1 MPDSPSDDLADHT
14 SPEGAVGRA
23 AVDAVAVDG
32 DVPAAGGARA
42 HELSAD
48 IRARTAWRREQSAD
62 ARLVAADKRD
72 AIAHARDLAA
82 LARDQAADARNL
94 AMAQSESTYAQDD
107 GRTANGAEL
116 VIRASGQ
123 RKRAAR
129 RRAQAVEQGALAA
142 RDRRGAAQD
151 REQAARERLHAL
163 ADREVLADELAI
175 AEIDPLTGA
184 RTRAAGL
191 IDLDRELDRCRR
203 TAGRLVVA
211 YIDVVGLKTLNDTEG
226 HDAGDELLRRAVQL
240 IKEHV
245 RPYDVII
252 RVGGDEFVC
261 AMSDAS
267 LANARR
273 RFAEIAA
280 ALAAAPERGAIRTG
294 FAELTADET
303 ARELIARADSQLI
316 DSHRADHDMRTAT
329 SIDAHGRPHER
340 RTATPHSIAPLRQVV
355 IEFAGRSGASDR
367 QREDI
372 AVAVS
377 EALSNVVVHAYAG
390 WEEPGVV
397 TVDAWMSNQSLEVV
411 VCDEGIGMLP
421 RTDSPGLG
429 LGLALIVRMTQ
440 RVALEETTPGV
451 RVRMTFAIG

>member
-1 MPDSPSDDLADHT
+1 MSPDRDHRRADAGGDDAAD
-14 SPEGAVGRA
+14 PEGAFA
-23 AVDAVAVDG
+23 DS
-32 DVPAAGGARA
+32 PRA
-42 HELSAD
+42 HEFSAD
-48 IRARTAWRREQSAD
+48 IRQRTAGRREQSAD
-62 ARLVAADKRD
+62 ARLDAADKRD
-72 AIAHARDLAA
+72 AVAHARDLAA

-94 AMAQSESTYAQDD
+94 AMAQREATYARDD
-107 GRTANGAEL
+107 ARATSGAEI

-142 RDRRGAAQD
+142 RDRHGAAQD

-163 ADREVLADELAI
+163 ADREVLADELAT

-184 RTRAAGL
+184 RTRAAGM

-203 TAGRLVVA
+203 TTGELVVA
-211 YIDVVGLKTLNDTEG
+211 YVDVVGLKALNDSEG
-226 HDAGDELLRRAVQL
+226 HGAGDQLLRRAVQL
-240 IKEHV
+240 IKLHV
-245 RPYDVII
+245 RPYDLII

-261 AMSDAS
+261 AMSNAS
-267 LANARR
+267 MAHARQ
-273 RFAEIAA
+273 RFGAIAA
-280 ALAAAPERGAIRTG
+280 ALAAAPEPGAIRTG

-316 DSHRADHDMRTAT
+316 DSHRAHHDSRIAT
-329 SIDAHGRPHER
+329 STGRQGRPHER
-340 RTATPHSIAPLRQVV
+340 LAATPESIAPLRQVV
-355 IEFAGRSGASDR
+355 VEFASRNGASDR

-390 WEEPGVV
+390 RDDPGVV

-440 RVALEETTPGV
+440 RVALEETMPGV

>member
-1 MPDSPSDDLADHT
+1 MSAQPGTPDPSSHDVDPTNADSPVRT
-14 SPEGAVGRA
+14 
-23 AVDAVAVDG
+23 DG
-32 DVPAAGGARA
+32 DVESAAGPRA
-42 HELSAD
+42 HEFTAD
-48 IRARTAWRREQSAD
+48 IMQRAASRREQSAG
-62 ARLVAADKRD
+62 ARLHAADKRD

-94 AMAQSESTYAQDD
+94 AMAQRENAYGQDD
-107 GRTANGAEL
+107 GAGAVNGAGI

-129 RRAQAVEQGALAA
+129 RRAQVAEQGALAA
-142 RDRRGAAQD
+142 QDRHGAAQD

-191 IDLDRELDRCRR
+191 IDLERELNRSRR
-203 TAGRLVVA
+203 TTGRLVVA
-211 YIDVVGLKTLNDTEG
+211 YVDVVGLKTLNDTEG
-226 HDAGDELLRRAVQL
+226 HSAGDELLRRAVQL
-240 IKEHV
+240 IKQHV
-245 RPYDVII
+245 RPYDLII

-261 AMSDAS
+261 AMSNAS
-267 LANARR
+267 LSNARQ
-273 RFAEIAA
+273 RFAAIAA
-280 ALAAAPERGAIRTG
+280 VLAAAPEPGAIRTG

-316 DSHRADHDMRTAT
+316 DSHRADHDPRAT
-329 SIDAHGRPHER
+329 SSVDDDGRPHER
-340 RTATPHSIAPLRQVV
+340 LAATPQNISPLRRLV
-355 IEFAGRSGASDR
+355 IEYARRGGASER
-367 QREDI
+367 QRDDI

-377 EALSNVVVHAYAG
+377 EALSNVVVHAYADAD
-390 WEEPGVV
+390 EPGVV

-411 VCDEGIGMLP
+411 VCDEGAGMLP

-440 RVALEETTPGV
+440 RVALEETMPGV

>member
-1 MPDSPSDDLADHT
+1 MPEPPPDDISDHT
-14 SPEGAVGRA
+14 GFDGSTART
-23 AVDAVAVDG
+23 DG
-32 DVPAAGGARA
+32 DAAAPDVASPAGPRA
-42 HELSAD
+42 HEYSAD
-48 IRARTAWRREQSAD
+48 IRRRAASRREQSAD
-62 ARLVAADKRD
+62 ARLDAADKRD

-82 LARDQAADARNL
+82 VARDQAADARRL
-94 AMAQSESTYAQDD
+94 ATAQRESAYGQDD
-107 GRTANGAEL
+107 GARATNGAEI

-123 RKRAAR
+123 RRRAAR
-129 RRAQAVEQGALAA
+129 RRAQAAEQGALAA
-142 RDRRGAAQD
+142 QDRHGAAQD

-203 TAGRLVVA
+203 TGGHLIVA
-211 YIDVVGLKTLNDTEG
+211 YVDVVGLKALNDTEG
-226 HDAGDELLRRAVQL
+226 HGAGDELLRRAVQL
-240 IKEHV
+240 IKKHV
-245 RPYDVII
+245 RPYDLII

-261 AMSDAS
+261 AMSNAS
-267 LANARR
+267 LASAGR
-273 RFAEIAA
+273 RFAAIAA
-280 ALAAAPERGAIRTG
+280 ALAGAPEAGAIRTG

-316 DSHRADHDMRTAT
+316 DSHRADHDPRIAT
-329 SIDAHGRPHER
+329 SVDSHGRPHER
-340 RTATPHSIAPLRQVV
+340 LAATPENIAPLRQAV
-355 IEFAGRSGASDR
+355 IEFATRSGASDR
-367 QREDI
+367 QRDDI

-390 WEEPGVV
+390 RDEPGVV

-429 LGLALIVRMTQ
+429 LGLALVVRMTQ
-440 RVALEETTPGV
+440 RVALEETMPGV

>member
-1 MPDSPSDDLADHT
+1 MPDPPPDDVADHA
-14 SPEGAVGRA
+14 SSDGATAR
-23 AVDAVAVDG
+23 VDARDRG
-32 DVPAAGGARA
+32 TAAGPRA
-42 HELSAD
+42 HEFSAD
-48 IRARTAWRREQSAD
+48 IRQRTACRRELSAD
-62 ARLVAADKRD
+62 ARLDAADKRD

-82 LARDQAADARNL
+82 VARDRAADARNL
-94 AMAQSESTYAQDD
+94 AMAQRESAYGQDD
-107 GRTANGAEL
+107 DARATNGAEI

-123 RKRAAR
+123 RKRAQR
-129 RRAQAVEQGALAA
+129 RRAQAAEQGALAA
-142 RDRRGAAQD
+142 QDRRGAAQD

-175 AEIDPLTGA
+175 AEIDQLTGA

-191 IDLDRELDRCRR
+191 IDLDRELVRCRR
-203 TAGRLVVA
+203 TSGDLVLA
-211 YIDVVGLKTLNDTEG
+211 YVDVVGLKTLNDTEG
-226 HDAGDELLRRAVQL
+226 HGAGDELLRRAVQL
-240 IKEHV
+240 IKKHV
-245 RPYDVII
+245 RPYDLVI

-261 AMSDAS
+261 AMSNTS
-267 LANARR
+267 LPNARE
-273 RFAEIAA
+273 RFAAIAA
-280 ALAAAPERGAIRTG
+280 ALAAAPEAGAIRTG

-316 DSHRADHDMRTAT
+316 DSHRADHDPRA
-329 SIDAHGRPHER
+329 SFGDSRGRPHER
-340 RTATPHSIAPLRQVV
+340 RAATPHSIAPLRRAM
-355 IEFAGRSGASDR
+355 IEFAMRSGASER
-367 QREDI
+367 QLDDI

-390 WEEPGVV
+390 RDEPGVV

-440 RVALEETTPGV
+440 RVALEETMPGV